1 MATLFEKIAAK
12 KAAEALAAKEMAPIT
27 PQQEEERNAD
37 IEEGLVSPKK
47 EELTPVASVPEG
59 KPLSFAEKMAL
70 KKLEAQKTSTSSE
83 TTAIASTVKNTETTT
98 TTQPLSISSEKKEV
112 PAEVIVKIVAAVAE
126 EEDHEA
132 EVGAAT
138 PEDQQAYYDI
148 KAKINMLSDMSES
161 NLPGAM
167 KELKAALLKNPQA
180 CYLILP
186 QDIGQMVIALRAMK
200 NEAVV
205 TSEKTPKEK
214 KAKASKAL
222 TADEIALA
230 FDEL

>member
-12 KAAEALAAKEMAPIT
+12 KAAEALAAKEMATT
-27 PQQEEERNAD
+27 PEQKLAGFMKEAEVQE
-37 IEEGLVSPKK
+37 K
-47 EELTPVASVPEG
+47 EAEAMAASVPEG

-70 KKLEAQKTSTSSE
+70 KKAQTTASTSTE
-83 TTAIASTVKNTETTT
+83 NTVTAGTVKN
-98 TTQPLSISSEKKEV
+98 SEKNSSPIADAKIPEAV
-112 PAEVIVKIVAAVAE
+112 VIGIVANVAE
-126 EEDHEA
+126 EEDHTA
-132 EVGAAT
+132 EVEAAS

-148 KAKINMLSDMSES
+148 KAKINLLSDMSEA

-167 KELKAALLKNPQA
+167 KELKTALLKNPQA

-205 TSEKTPKEK
+205 EAASGKEKGPK

-222 TADEIALA
+222 TADEIAQA

>member
-12 KAAEALAAKEMAPIT
+12 KAAALLAEQEMAPT
-27 PQQEEERNAD
+27 PTQ
-37 IEEGLVSPKK
+37 K
-47 EELTPVASVPEG
+47 EEPTPVASVPEG

-70 KKLEAQKTSTSSE
+70 RRSQSESTSISA
-83 TTAIASTVKNTETTT
+83 TAIAPTVKN
-98 TTQPLSISSEKKEV
+98 SEKNSSPIADAKIPEAV
-112 PAEVIVKIVAAVAE
+112 VIGIVSHVAE
-126 EEDHEA
+126 EEDHES
-132 EVGAAT
+132 EVEAAS

-148 KAKINMLSDMSES
+148 KAKINLLSDMSEA

-167 KELKAALLKNPQA
+167 KELKTALLKNPQA

-205 TSEKTPKEK
+205 EASSGKEKGPK

-222 TADEIALA
+222 TADEIAQA

>member
-1 MATLFEKIAAK
+1 MSTLFEKIAAK
-12 KAAEALAAKEMAPIT
+12 KAAALLAEQEMAPL
-27 PQQEEERNAD
+27 QEVKKMEEA
-37 IEEGLVSPKK
+37 PK
-47 EELTPVASVPEG
+47 EEG

-70 KKLEAQKTSTSSE
+70 KRSQAESTSIVG
-83 TTAIASTVKNTETTT
+83 TATVDTVKNSEMN
-98 TTQPLSISSEKKEV
+98 SSPIADAKIPEAV
-112 PAEVIVKIVAAVAE
+112 VIGIVSHVAE
-126 EEDHEA
+126 EEDHTA
-132 EVGAAT
+132 EVEAAS

-148 KAKINMLSDMSES
+148 KAKINLLSDMSEA

-167 KELKAALLKNPQA
+167 KELKTALLKNPQA

-205 TSEKTPKEK
+205 EAASGKEKGPK

-222 TADEIALA
+222 TADEIAQA